1 MLRLV
6 LAVLVLGF
14 TIYTLVDCVQTPDD
28 EVRGLPKV
36 LWVVVILLFP
46 LAGGG
51 AWYFGGR
58 PSVPSLTR
66 DRPQERSG
74 PRGPDDDPDFLRGL

>member
-6 LAVLVLGF
+6 VVVAVLGF
-14 TIYTLVDCVQTPDD
+14 TIFTLVDCVQTPDE
-28 EVRGLPKV
+28 EVRGLPKL
-36 LWVVVILLFP
+36 LWVAVILLFP

-51 AWYFGGR
+51 AWYLGGR
-58 PSVPSLTR
+58 PSMPSLPRGR
-66 DRPQERSG
+66 DDRSG

>member
-28 EVRGLPKV
+28 QVRGLPKI
-36 LWVVVILLFP
+36 LWVAVILLFP
-46 LAGGG
+46 LAGGT
-51 AWYFGGR
+51 AWYMGGR
-58 PSVPSLTR
+58 PTLPSLPQGR
-66 DRPQERSG
+66 RPQG
-74 PRGPDDDPDFLRGL
+74 PRGPDDDPEFLRRL